1 MTATRLVVLF
11 LVAACGV
18 SAQENSAA
26 ANRTNA
32 AAGFS
37 ETSAAQVK
45 LVDANVYAT
54 DTANAASANAA
65 AEASADPAALPATP
79 EPAPTPK
86 YIFGERDDYRFQLAV
101 GFGYF
106 RFQSS
111 QFNANLLGVDTSL
124 TYYTN
129 SWFGVEGDVVTGFS
143 TTTYAGYHAKIA
155 GGLGGLRIGGRRARW
170 EPWAH
175 GLVGGSHLQPQ
186 TAAGGRTSLLALAGA
201 GVDYRIHARLSFRME
216 GDWAFTRYF
225 SQSQNDFQGV
235 ASVVLHF

>member
-1 MTATRLVVLF
+1 MTATRFAVLF

-26 ANRTNA
+26 TNPSNA
-32 AAGFS
+32 AATFS
-37 ETSAAQVK
+37 GTSAAQVK
-45 LVDANVYAT
+45 LLDANVYT
-54 DTANAASANAA
+54 DTANGASADAA
-65 AEASADPAALPATP
+65 TETSADPAATPAA
-79 EPAPTPK
+79 PAPTPK

-129 SWFGVEGDVVTGFS
+129 SWFGVEGNVVTGFS

-175 GLVGGSHLQPQ
+175 ALVGGSHLQPQ
-186 TAAGGRTSLLALAGA
+186 TAAGGRTSLMALAGA

-216 GDWAFTRYF
+216 GDWAYTRYF
-225 SQSQNDFQGV
+225 SQSQTNFQGV